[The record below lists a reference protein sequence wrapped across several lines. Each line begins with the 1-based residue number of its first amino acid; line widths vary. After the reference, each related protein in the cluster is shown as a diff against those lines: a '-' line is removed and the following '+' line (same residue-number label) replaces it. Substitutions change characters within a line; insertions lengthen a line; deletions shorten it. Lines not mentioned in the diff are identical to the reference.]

1 TRGEGGGHAGGG
13 AAPGVREGEGG
24 GAAVSA
30 GFSGAGGGIGCWSGR
45 ASSEGG
51 VWATARRWASSPPL
65 CSMVRM
71 AWGVRR
77 RRTGLPRASLISRV
91 DCRFGMK
98 RRFVLLLAWLTR
110 CPVWTPLPEI
120 EQRRDMAESSRKS
133 RKRGNVGPGRG

>member
-1 TRGEGGGHAGGG
+1 
-13 AAPGVREGEGG
+13 
-24 GAAVSA
+24 
-30 GFSGAGGGIGCWSGR
+30 
-45 ASSEGG
+45 
-51 VWATARRWASSPPL
+51 
-65 CSMVRM
+65 MVRM

-120 EQRRDMAESSRKS
+120 EQRRDMAESSRKG
-133 RKRGNVGPGRG
+133 RKRGDVGPERGAVVRQRPGFVKGGSRNADVTGSRIV

>member
-1 TRGEGGGHAGGG
+1 
-13 AAPGVREGEGG
+13 
-24 GAAVSA
+24 
-30 GFSGAGGGIGCWSGR
+30 
-45 ASSEGG
+45 
-51 VWATARRWASSPPL
+51 
-65 CSMVRM
+65 MVRM

-133 RKRGNVGPGRG
+133 RKRGNVGPGRGAVVRQRSDFVKGGRRSGRANQLQIITLYQYLT